1 MNQTFLDQIDLRPFL
16 TLRRHLAIAHHI
28 PGRIRLR
35 LKGAA
40 LLQAG
45 SIDTG
50 ALEQLL
56 SAIDGIGEIRLNA
69 AAGSVVIGYRI
80 KRIPPETW
88 GKLLQGPDE
97 EALETLRGLLAAAGK
112 DQARRDG

>member
-1 MNQTFLDQIDLRPFL
+1 MNQTLLDQIDLRPFL
-16 TLRRHLAIAHHI
+16 ALRRHLAIAHHI

-35 LKGAA
+35 LKGTA

-45 SIDTG
+45 KIDTG

-56 SAIDGIGEIRLNA
+56 SAIDGIGEVRLNA

-80 KRIPPETW
+80 KRIPPDTW
-88 GKLLQGPDE
+88 AKLLQGPDE
-97 EALETLRGLLAAAGK
+97 EALETLRRLLAAAGTE
-112 DQARRDG
+112 QAARDG